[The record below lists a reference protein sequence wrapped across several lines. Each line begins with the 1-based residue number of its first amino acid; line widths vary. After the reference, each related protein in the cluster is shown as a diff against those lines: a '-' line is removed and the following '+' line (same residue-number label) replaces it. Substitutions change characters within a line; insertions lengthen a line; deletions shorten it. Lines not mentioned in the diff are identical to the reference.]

1 VLALIDDVLDA
12 IGRTLS
18 IRLDRYSARSVGGGS
33 INESFR
39 VTSPT
44 GEIYFLKLNHSAS
57 LDMFQAE
64 EQGLHELAA
73 AQSVRVPVPIV
84 CGQAGDAAFLLM
96 EYLDLTVKS
105 ADGAARLGQALA
117 KQHRHVGPNFG
128 WQRNNTI
135 GSTPQPNKWETDWI
149 EFYRSRRL
157 GHQLQLAAEKGY
169 SKNMVETGQL
179 LAERLPAFF
188 ESYQPKPSLLHG
200 DLWGGNWGVT
210 VDGDAV
216 IFDPAV
222 YYGDREADIAMT
234 TLFGGFSKEFYV
246 AYNDSWPMDEGY
258 QQRCDLYNLYHVL
271 NHMNL
276 FGSGYAGQAQSMM
289 QKLLAEIR

>member
-1 VLALIDDVLDA
+1 
-12 IGRTLS
+12 
-18 IRLDRYSARSVGGGS
+18 
-33 INESFR
+33 
-39 VTSPT
+39 
-44 GEIYFLKLNHSAS
+44 
-57 LDMFQAE
+57 M
-64 EQGLHELAA
+64 
-73 AQSVRVPVPIV
+73 PIV

-117 KQHRHVGPNFG
+117 KQHRHIGPNFG

-149 EFYRSRRL
+149 EFYRSKRL
-157 GHQLQLAAEKGY
+157 GHQLQLAAGKDY
-169 SKNMVETGQL
+169 SKNIVETGQL
-179 LAERLPAFF
+179 LEERLPAFF
-188 ESYQPKPSLLHG
+188 ENYQPKPSLLHG

-222 YYGDREADIAMT
+222 YYGDRETDIAMT

-258 QQRCDLYNLYHVL
+258 QQRRDLYNLYHVL

-276 FGSGYAGQAQSMM
+276 FGTGYAGQAQSMM